1 METGKA
7 SIKKRNIK
15 GLTKANKTKPLKE
28 FVKMRNT
35 EELQHLMDKAKEKSG
50 KEGDTAVLKH
60 TLIEY
65 VSS

>member
-1 METGKA
+1 METGKS

-15 GLTKANKTKPLKE
+15 GLSKGNKIKQ

-35 EELQHLMDKAKEKSG
+35 EELQLLMEKAKVKSG
-50 KEGDTAVLKH
+50 KDGDTAVLKH